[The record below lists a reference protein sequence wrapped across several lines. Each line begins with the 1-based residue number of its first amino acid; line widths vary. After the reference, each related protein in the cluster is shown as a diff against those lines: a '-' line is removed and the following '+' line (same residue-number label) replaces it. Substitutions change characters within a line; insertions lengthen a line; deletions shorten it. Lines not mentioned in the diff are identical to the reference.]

1 MNSTGIK
8 SRRQI
13 REEAASTAQL
23 ARGPPKLNGSNWA
36 PNIEELPRDPHD
48 DLLALG
54 AVGEMALEH
63 AQLLGRAD
71 ELVNV
76 EDEPVNVEDEPA
88 RPVSA
93 VVAEVTRP
101 LAAPARRRI
110 ASYAGKREA
119 LSPSEPL
126 RRPAHVSLGAWKLLP
141 KITEHGHSAY
151 MHELPVYD
159 ELLKRHMHGGWYP
172 RAQLRP
178 LGWKLGEKTFLD
190 VSRRDSEWVPAP
202 EKEPPATEIFLPV
215 GVKRQYEYLSKCIAH
230 YTGKWYKKQEK
241 HGGISKRYVLR
252 PNAKIELDLWY
263 HTAKAAE
270 EALCAKLKAARQ
282 AAVAKKAEQKAEAS
296 RKAVEAQEKREAAEK
311 RAIELRAQVPAKRQ
325 ATMQAPQPTMPA
337 PQEESCYSEV

>member
-1 MNSTGIK
+1 M
-8 SRRQI
+8 
-13 REEAASTAQL
+13 AQL

-36 PNIEELPRDPHD
+36 PNIEELTRDPHD

-54 AVGEMALEH
+54 EVGKMALEH
-63 AQLLGRAD
+63 AQLHGRAD

-126 RRPAHVSLGAWKLLP
+126 RRPAHVSLGVWKLLP
-141 KITEHGHSAY
+141 QITEHGHSAY

-202 EKEPPATEIFLPV
+202 DKEPPATEIFLPV

-252 PNAKIELDLWY
+252 ANAKIELDLWY

-296 RKAVEAQEKREAAEK
+296 RKAVKAQEKREVAEK
-311 RAIELRAQVPAKRQ
+311 RAIELRALIPAKRQ
-325 ATMQAPQPTMPA
+325 QL
-337 PQEESCYSEV
+337 ESVYSEV

>member
-1 MNSTGIK
+1 MFGVK

-36 PNIEELPRDPHD
+36 PNVEEPQRDPHD

-54 AVGEMALEH
+54 EVGKMALEH
-63 AQLLGRAD
+63 AQLHGRAD

-76 EDEPVNVEDEPA
+76 DDEPVNVEDEPA

-141 KITEHGHSAY
+141 KITEHGHTAY

-190 VSRRDSEWVPAP
+190 VSRRDSEWVRAP

-282 AAVAKKAEQKAEAS
+282 AVVAKKAEKKAEAS

-311 RAIELRAQVPAKRQ
+311 RAIELRALVPAKRQ
-325 ATMQAPQPTMPA
+325 QL
-337 PQEESCYSEV
+337 ESVYSEV